1 MVVGIVSSGIGTTAS
16 MLNMFRHIG
25 ADAELVVDPAGLAKY
40 SHLVLP
46 GVGHYSEGSSKLAE
60 GGWREPII
68 DFAKT
73 GKPLLGV
80 CLGMQLLGQ
89 GSAEGPGDGLG
100 LLPFTLER
108 IRTAPGVVVPH
119 MGWNSVAPVGS
130 GSALLDSEP
139 QPRFYFV
146 HSYAVPADSP
156 VATATTVYGTPFASM
171 VGAGNVFG
179 AQFHPEKSHRFGMAL
194 LRNFAKT
201 G

>member
-80 CLGMQLLGQ
+80 DRKITRLN
-89 GSAEGPGDGLG
+89 SSHV
-100 LLPFTLER
+100 R
-108 IRTAPGVVVPH
+108 I
-119 MGWNSVAPVGS
+119 
-130 GSALLDSEP
+130 
-139 QPRFYFV
+139 
-146 HSYAVPADSP
+146 SYAV
-156 VATATTVYGTPFASM
+156 FCL
-171 VGAGNVFG
+171 
-179 AQFHPEKSHRFGMAL
+179 K
-194 LRNFAKT
+194 KKK
-201 G
+201 